1 MIDFTI
7 PEEIEK
13 LKEKTQKFILENV
26 IPREKIHDKILMGLM
41 TLLEKNLIKKLK
53 H

>member
-26 IPREKIHDKILMGLM
+26 IVKIIDSPSYILFLS
-41 TLLEKNLIKKLK
+41 TST
-53 H
+53 